1 MCNQGLNYIE
11 IIMANNEKPLLMSL
25 QIKWTNK
32 IWEGKK
38 KLPNCLKLMNSF
50 KPKNLM
56 KYKNYP
62 FFSLCSFSKIYK
74 YVYLQYVIL
83 NYYELSHIIL

>member
-38 KLPNCLKLMNSF
+38 IAKLS
-50 KPKNLM
+50 
-56 KYKNYP
+56 
-62 FFSLCSFSKIYK
+62 
-74 YVYLQYVIL
+74 
-83 NYYELSHIIL
+83 

>member
-38 KLPNCLKLMNSF
+38 LPNCLKLMNSF

-56 KYKNYP
+56 KYKNYL
-62 FFSLCSFSKIYK
+62 FFSLRSFSKIYK
-74 YVYLQYVIL
+74 YVLIFAVC
-83 NYYELSHIIL
+83 NFELL

>member
-1 MCNQGLNYIE
+1 MKNPYWC
-11 IIMANNEKPLLMSL
+11 PC
-25 QIKWTNK
+25 K
-32 IWEGKK
+32 INGPTKYGKAK

-74 YVYLQYVIL
+74 YVLIFAVC
-83 NYYELSHIIL
+83 NFELLWAKSYNTMK